1 MICGT
6 IWYSMV
12 CMSWCGTSW
21 HVNVRYTVI
30 LHCMVLCAGQD
41 YMADHNQQYL
51 VEMDGNQAAGVLF
64 KVRDVHSLFCF
75 F

>member
-1 MICGT
+1 
-6 IWYSMV
+6 
-12 CMSWCGTSW
+12 
-21 HVNVRYTVI
+21 
-30 LHCMVLCAGQD
+30 MVLCAGQD

-75 F
+75 FLILFLREALFSPQIKILSFN